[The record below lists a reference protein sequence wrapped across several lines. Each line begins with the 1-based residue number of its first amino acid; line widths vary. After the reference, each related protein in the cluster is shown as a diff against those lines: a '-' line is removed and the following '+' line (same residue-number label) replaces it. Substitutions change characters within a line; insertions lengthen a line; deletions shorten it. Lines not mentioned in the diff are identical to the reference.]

1 MATLDKNII
10 VKIRKHL
17 DAYADY
23 STELFDKTVKEL
35 EKSDYDLSARVIRVE
50 LPLEWLN
57 GDAIEI
63 DKLIHKL
70 KELKDLGHKEIYRD
84 SSEGYFYIH
93 HERKETI
100 DETSYRIRNDYFWPM
115 YKRIENKQAEI
126 KHKED
131 EIKRLQGEIARLKK
145 IK

>member
-1 MATLDKNII
+1 MATFDKNII
-10 VKIRKHL
+10 DKIRKRL
-17 DAYADY
+17 DAFSDY
-23 STELFDKTVKEL
+23 SPELFDKTVKEL
-35 EKSDYDLSARVIRVE
+35 EKSDYDLSARVICVE

-57 GDAIEI
+57 GDGITI
-63 DKLIHKL
+63 DELIRKL
-70 KELKDLGHKEIYRD
+70 KELKDLGHKTIYRD
-84 SSEGYFYIH
+84 SSEGYFYTYD
-93 HERKETI
+93 ERKETI
-100 DETSYRIRNDYFWPM
+100 DETSCRILNNYFWPM